1 MIICGVDA
9 GGTNTKCAL
18 INEKGVLLAESKTGP
33 GNCQVTDISNVIQEI
48 KKALNVVCKKVGINE
63 IDILGIGMAEI
74 GCQEDIRRVKNNLL
88 PLSQVGNCFITFFLT
103 NLKKPKL

>member
-9 GGTNTKCAL
+9 GGTSTKCVL

-48 KKALNVVCKKVGINE
+48 KKALNVVCKKAGISE

-74 GCQEDIRRVKNNLL
+74 G
-88 PLSQVGNCFITFFLT
+88 
-103 NLKKPKL
+103 